1 MSILGMGPLEIVVVA
16 LIAFIVLGP
25 ERMVDAARFLGR
37 MVGEGRKLASEMP
50 RVVVEDDDIK
60 VVNAGETISMT
71 RGVETKPA
79 ENVSDDPQSEDR
91 ADRVEDD
98 GPVAFTP
105 ASQTTPESAD
115 ANQPPGAARPHE

>member
-1 MSILGMGPLEIVVVA
+1 MSFLGMGPLEIVIIL

-25 ERMVDAARFLGR
+25 ERMMEAARYLGR
-37 MVGEGRKLASEMP
+37 LVGEGRKLASEMP

-71 RGVETKPA
+71 RGVDRKPDET
-79 ENVSDDPQSEDR
+79 VSDGSRTEDK
-91 ADRVEDD
+91 AEAD

-105 ASQTTPESAD
+105 ASSAASRDSDSDQTPERG
-115 ANQPPGAARPHE
+115 QTP

>member
-1 MSILGMGPLEIVVVA
+1 MSFLGMGPLEIVIIL

-25 ERMVDAARFLGR
+25 ERMIDAARFLGR

-71 RGVETKPA
+71 RGADTKPA
-79 ENVSDDPQSEDR
+79 ETVSDDTQAENR
-91 ADRVEDD
+91 TEDD
-98 GPVAFTP
+98 GPVAF
-105 ASQTTPESAD
+105 ASASKTVPPNPDTSQSPER
-115 ANQPPGAARPHE
+115 GETR

>member
-1 MSILGMGPLEIVVVA
+1 MSFLGMGPLEIVIIL

-25 ERMVDAARFLGR
+25 ERMVDAARYLGR
-37 MVGEGRKLASEMP
+37 LVVEGRKLASEMP

-71 RGVETKPA
+71 RG
-79 ENVSDDPQSEDR
+79 
-91 ADRVEDD
+91 ADRRPDETAGDDSRTEDKPEVD

-105 ASQTTPESAD
+105 ASEAHSDSAD
-115 ANQPPGAARPHE
+115 ASQSPERGKTS

>member
-71 RGVETKPA
+71 RGVETKPGGTGG
-79 ENVSDDPQSEDR
+79 DDLQSEDR
-91 ADRVEDD
+91 EDRVEDD

-105 ASQTTPESAD
+105 ASETVTRNSDTDQSPERGKTP
-115 ANQPPGAARPHE
+115 